1 VVFKKHWTPLT
12 FIVWT
17 KINFSKY
24 FLQTPVIEVYKDMKV
39 GELFL
44 QMSLKYLVDNI
55 QVEI

>member
-1 VVFKKHWTPLT
+1 LT

-44 QMSLKYLVDNI
+44 QVSLKYLVDNI